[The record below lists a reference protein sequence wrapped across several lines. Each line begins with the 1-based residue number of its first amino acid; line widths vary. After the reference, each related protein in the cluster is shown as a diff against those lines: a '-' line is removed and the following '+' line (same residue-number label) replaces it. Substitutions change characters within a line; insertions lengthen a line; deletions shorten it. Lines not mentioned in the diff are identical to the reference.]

1 MGTRWGECPIAICAN
16 RDTLFIMLRVRL
28 ARVAV
33 VVLSL
38 AVAVGVG
45 AQDATQHDPHNPQLT
60 IRSDGKNVYKGDTEN
75 EFDAQKYLTREFG
88 PGFKLAKDMPV
99 LLGDMDGDG
108 REDAAFIVTGGSPM
122 LSAGAFDYKVID
134 PYDGYWSFAD
144 PKLNMHVPMTD
155 PGKHY
160 YICIAHDWKGEHPKA
175 KFVIFNLP
183 FKSISLTPTNQVSGP
198 WKKSKKIV
206 AALATEESDGQ
217 QGAVVWNGS
226 DYKFIQLGNTE
237 D

>member
-1 MGTRWGECPIAICAN
+1 
-16 RDTLFIMLRVRL
+16 MLKMRFAGAVFAAL
-28 ARVAV
+28 SLLV
-33 VVLSL
+33 VVDLR
-38 AVAVGVG
+38 
-45 AQDATQHDPHNPQLT
+45 AQAPTQQASSEPQLT
-60 IRSDGKNVYKGDTEN
+60 IRTEGTKVLTGDTHN

-88 PGFKLAKDMPV
+88 PGFKLAKNMPV

-108 REDAAFIVTGGSPM
+108 REDAAFVVTGGSPM
-122 LSAGAFDYKVID
+122 LSAGAFNYKVID

-155 PGKHY
+155 PGPHY
-160 YICIAHDWKGEHPKA
+160 YICIAHDWKGEQPKA

-183 FKSISLTPTNQVSGP
+183 FKSISLTPTNQASGP

-206 AALATEESDGQ
+206 AAMATTEADGQ

-226 DYKFIQLGNTE
+226 DYKFMQLGNTE